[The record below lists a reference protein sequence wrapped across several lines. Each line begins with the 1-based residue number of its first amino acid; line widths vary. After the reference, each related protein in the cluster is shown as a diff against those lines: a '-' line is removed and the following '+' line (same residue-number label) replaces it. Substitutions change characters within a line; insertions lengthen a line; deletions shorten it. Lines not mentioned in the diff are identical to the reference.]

1 MHEEVITTTS
11 SSKFNNV
18 NSTSFNQNDGTITVS
33 ILHPQ
38 HSNDLSDYIASS
50 DCSTLT
56 TSQIVPSQSS
66 NDLLTLKEDVSSV
79 IMNGSIT
86 NSNDPNNVLILPAS
100 ETCDSDKN
108 TLTLSHLQSDQV
120 ELDLHDSIND
130 DASSREEEGEFYFLV
145 QRKMSSSLLCCWCCC
160 APSFLPKRNEGDN
173 NCCKMKA
180 KGNEKDRQE
189 EYIKNEVAL

>member
-11 SSKFNNV
+11 SSKFSNV
-18 NSTSFNQNDGTITVS
+18 NSTSLHQNDGTITVS

-38 HSNDLSDYIASS
+38 QQHSVDLGEYIAST

-66 NDLLTLKEDVSSV
+66 SDLSTLKNDVSSV
-79 IMNGSIT
+79 IMNGSIS
-86 NSNDPNNVLILPAS
+86 NSNDPNVLILPAS

-108 TLTLSHLQSDQV
+108 TLTLSHLQADQM

-130 DASSREEEGEFYFLV
+130 ETSSREEGELKFCFV
-145 QRKMSSSLLCCWCCC
+145 VDVMLCC
-160 APSFLPKRNEGDN
+160 
-173 NCCKMKA
+173 
-180 KGNEKDRQE
+180 
-189 EYIKNEVAL
+189 